1 MVVGVDELMGVTG
14 AEFVGPVPDPL
25 SVPPPVPPPVM
36 PPVDDCD
43 ELEDLP
49 AEN

>member
-1 MVVGVDELMGVTG
+1 MVVGVDEVMGVTG
-14 AEFVGPVPDPL
+14 AELVGPVPDPL
-25 SVPPPVPPPVM
+25 SVPPPIT
-36 PPVDDCD
+36 PPVDDGD